1 MKAVIMAGGEG
12 SRLRP
17 LTCNMPKPLARLC
30 GKSVLEYIF
39 DLLQQHGVH
48 EACVSLGYLAEQISQ
63 RYPDGQYDG
72 LPLSFVKEET
82 PLGTAGGVALCARGW
97 DDDFLVIS
105 GDAMCDLD
113 LSEAIT
119 RHKSSGAAVT
129 ILGVEVDDPREYGLM
144 QLDENGDVA
153 AFVEKPAWG
162 QVTTN
167 LANTGIYLLRAD
179 VINLIPQDN
188 KYDFAQDL
196 FPALLARGE
205 RIACCKSIGYWC
217 DIGDLPAYLQCQRD
231 ILDGAVQCNMPPSHS
246 IHGDFTLIPPVHLGK
261 NVTIANGAVIGPHA
275 ILDDNS
281 RVGERAKVRG
291 SVLLAYADVAADACL
306 TGVIVCNGAQLRS
319 GVQLFEGATVGEG
332 ACIGAN
338 ATLMPGVA
346 VWPNKQVEPA
356 AQVQQ
361 HVKYGHQNA
370 ALFED
375 NGIGGSEGMRLTPET
390 CAALGCAIG
399 SVKSCKKAG
408 IAHDGTPRAHA
419 LAMALTSGLLTTGCH
434 VWNFTCLDGNTG
446 SNSNTG
452 GNSFV
457 AQLSFYT
464 AFCGLGIGIF
474 ITGGEEPSIMLRGE
488 GGLSVPRQLEREI
501 ETRLRRAEF
510 TLADDE
516 DCHEIANMQAIKTM
530 YARELMQQAPQGLK
544 GTSVRVTSPNP
555 HVQATLEHT
564 LDRLDCAVGQGSLAL
579 HVSDD
584 GTQLCAHEHD
594 QHYTHEQLLAICCK
608 AELAHGDI
616 ALPYDAP
623 EMLDELAMHEGR
635 TALRYLSCPADQT
648 DNKARQLAARQ
659 HWVRDGLFLAVKLLQ
674 VMHERKRSL
683 SELMAELPPC
693 HVQRKRFS
701 LPCSPSMLQ
710 QVIGEQDEHV
720 LTAREGLMLRRENG
734 RILITPGK
742 SGRHAHVLA
751 EAATAEI
758 AQELC
763 DFAGK
768 LLTE

>member
-30 GKSVLEYIF
+30 GKPVLEYIF
-39 DLLQQHGVH
+39 DLLLLHGVR
-48 EACVSLGYLAEQISQ
+48 EACVSLGYLAEQIEQ
-63 RYPDGQYDG
+63 RYPNGQYDG
-72 LPLSFVKEET
+72 LPLSFVKEES
-82 PLGTAGGVALCARGW
+82 PLGTAGGVALCARNWG
-97 DDDFLVIS
+97 DDFLVIS

-113 LSEAIT
+113 LSEAIA

-129 ILGVEVDDPREYGLM
+129 ILGVEVEDPREYGLM
-144 QLDENGDVA
+144 QLDENGDVVG
-153 AFVEKPAWG
+153 FVEKPAWG

-167 LANTGIYLLRAD
+167 LANTGIYILRAD
-179 VINLIPQDN
+179 IMSLVPAQG

-196 FPALLARGE
+196 FPALLAKGE
-205 RIACCKSIGYWC
+205 RIACCNSTGYWC

-231 ILDGAVQCNMPPSHS
+231 MLDGAVQCNMPPSHTPR
-246 IHGDFTLIPPVHLGK
+246 GADFTVIPPVHVGE
-261 NVTIANGAVIGPHA
+261 NVSIVADAVIGPHA
-275 ILDDNS
+275 VLDDNC
-281 RVGERAKVRG
+281 RVGERAKVRA
-291 SVLLAYADVAADACL
+291 SVLLEHADIAADACL
-306 TGVIVCNGAQLRS
+306 TGAIVCSGTQIRAGAKLN
-319 GVQLFEGATVGEG
+319 EGATVGER
-332 ACIGAN
+332 ACIGAA

-346 VWPNKQVEPA
+346 VWPQKQVEPA

-361 HVKYGHQNA
+361 HVKYGNQSA

-375 NGIGGSEGMRLTPET
+375 NGIGGSEGMRLTPEA

-419 LAMALTSGLLTTGCH
+419 LAMALTSGLLSAGAH
-434 VWNFTCLDGNTG
+434 IWDF
-446 SNSNTG
+446 G
-452 GNSFV
+452 GESFA

-464 AFCGLGIGIF
+464 AFCGLGVGIF
-474 ITGGEEPSIMLRGE
+474 ISGGDEPTILLRGE
-488 GGLSVPRQLEREI
+488 GGLSLPRQLEREI

-510 TLADDE
+510 THADDE

-530 YARELMQQAPQGLK
+530 YARELMRQAPQGLK
-544 GTSVRVTSPNP
+544 GSSVRVASENP
-555 HVQATLEHT
+555 HVQATLENT
-564 LDRLDCAVGQGSLAL
+564 LDRLDCSVGQGSLTL
-579 HVSDD
+579 QVSED
-584 GTQLCAHEHD
+584 GAQLSAWLTAHEHD
-594 QHYTHEQLLAICCK
+594 VHYSHEQLLAICCK

-616 ALPYDAP
+616 ALPFDAP
-623 EMLDELAMHEGR
+623 EFLDELAVLAGR
-635 TALRYLSCPADQT
+635 STLRYLSCPADQS
-648 DNKARQLAARQ
+648 DSKARQLAARQ
-659 HWVRDGLFLAVKLLQ
+659 HWVRDGLFLAIKLLQ
-674 VMHERKRSL
+674 VMQERKCSL
-683 SELMAELPPC
+683 HELITELPPC

-710 QVIGEQDEHV
+710 QLIGEQEQV
-720 LTAREGLMLRRENG
+720 LTAREGLVLQRENG

-742 SGRHAHVLA
+742 SGRCAHVLT

-768 LLTE
+768 LLDVD